1 MKRKMTALALAIGAA
16 CAAPAFADVVE
27 VYTIP
32 TGRDVY
38 YAPSTTTTYVPAPS
52 GNYYYVPETRYYY
65 TEPATT
71 YYYTQPATTTTYVYT
86 EPAIT
91 VEAPRYYN
99 DDQRITADVVDA
111 IASDGRIRGD
121 IGVSTYR
128 NNVELTGRV
137 TTHGQRDLAA
147 RAAKSVDGVSEV
159 QNLIKPRVGDYF

>member
-1 MKRKMTALALAIGAA
+1 MNRKMTAIALAVGATL
-16 CAAPAFADVVE
+16 AAPAFADVVE

-32 TGRDVY
+32 SGRDVY
-38 YAPSTTTTYVPAPS
+38 YTAPSATYVPAPG
-52 GNYYYVPETRYYY
+52 GNYYYVPESRYY
-65 TEPATT
+65 
-71 YYYTQPATTTTYVYT
+71 YT

-111 IASDGRIRGD
+111 IAADGRIRGN

-128 NNVELTGRV
+128 NNVELSGRV
-137 TTHGQRDLAA
+137 TTPGQRDLAG
-147 RAAKSVDGVSEV
+147 RAAKSVDGVNEV

>member
-1 MKRKMTALALAIGAA
+1 MNRKLSVLAIAVGAA
-16 CAAPAFADVVE
+16 CAAPAFAEVVE

-38 YAPSTTTTYVPAPS
+38 YAPSTADT
-52 GNYYYVPETRYYY
+52 YYVAPQVTTDTYYVAPRTYYY

-71 YYYTQPATTTTYVYT
+71 YYYV

-99 DDQRITADVVDA
+99 DDQRITNDVADM
-111 IASDGRIRGD
+111 IAGDSRINGNV
-121 IGVSTYR
+121 GVQTYR
-128 NNVELTGRV
+128 NQVTLSGRV
-137 TTHGQRDLAA
+137 TTPGMRDRAGVDA
-147 RAAKSVDGVSEV
+147 RSVDGVDEV